1 MHIHALYV
9 HPVKSLRPI
18 SVQSAK
24 VTAIGP
30 EHDRVF
36 LLQKQD
42 GDTYKF
48 MHIAHF
54 PQLSLFHTSFGGQGE
69 NVLIV
74 RYSPPN
80 GESKEL
86 RIPLQPDTSG
96 LVTREIVMHSS
107 ACMGYDMGDGFSEF
121 FSACLGFPARLV
133 YLGSS
138 HRLAVGNI
146 APLEQPDT
154 TTASTLGAETA
165 QRKKVEIS
173 FADCAP
179 IMVTNMASLKCV
191 NDMIGEEIDVTK
203 FRPNIVVAGD
213 DGEEVAR
220 WEEDFWGE
228 LLVGG
233 DKRINLTGNCPR
245 STGINV
251 DYATGGIVPADKQ
264 PLEKLMEDRRVDP
277 GTKSNP
283 VFGRYGIFPDI
294 PASGVFLNVGDKV
307 VVSKRNSERSELCM
321 SNHANCG
328 IIFPC

>member
-42 GDTYKF
+42 GDTYKY

-74 RYSPPN
+74 RHSPPN

-86 RIPLQPDTSG
+86 RIPLQPDKSR
-96 LVTREIVMHSS
+96 LVTREIVIHSS
-107 ACMGYDMGDGFSEF
+107 ACMGYDMGM
-121 FSACLGFPARLV
+121 
-133 YLGSS
+133 GSS
-138 HRLAVGNI
+138 HRLAVGSI
-146 APLEQPDT
+146 APLEQPGT
-154 TTASTLGAETA
+154 TTDSTPGAQTT
-165 QRKKVEIS
+165 QRKKIEIS

-179 IMVTNMASLKCV
+179 IMITTMASLKCV
-191 NDMIGEEIDVTK
+191 NDMIGEEMDVTK
-203 FRPNIVVAGD
+203 FRPNMVVAGD
-213 DGEEVAR
+213 DGEEVTR

-233 DKRINLTGNCPR
+233 DKRISLTGNCPR

-251 DYATGGIVPADKQ
+251 DYATGGVVPADKQ
-264 PLEKLMEDRRVDP
+264 PLEKLMKDRRVDP

-283 VFGRYGIFPDI
+283 VFGRYGIFPDW
-294 PASGVFLNVGDKV
+294 P
-307 VVSKRNSERSELCM
+307 
-321 SNHANCG
+321 G
-328 IIFPC
+328 ITTKEV